1 MYFQSNIFHGNNS
14 PYIKLAFYSV
24 SVRQGTYTR
33 CRTNNKK
40 KKRKNEN
47 AEESKTKEE
56 TDIVH
61 YSTGTR
67 LVSFHLSFPFTAKW
81 VDRSHYYSPIY
92 SEKNYPIFTIWTKKI
107 QFVPLNVVDF
117 LARSHRTKKSR
128 LGRAREYWSNDKEE
142 RKKKKEIN
150 DTKDRSTFCQ
160 FWLERELTYE
170 YSVRERSEVSA
181 RLDIQIILNAMC
193 HIKFDVNYLLKPFC
207 LFTR

>member
-1 MYFQSNIFHGNNS
+1 MYLQSSIFHGNNS

-40 KKRKNEN
+40 KKQKNEN

-142 RKKKKEIN
+142 REKKKKRLTIP
-150 DTKDRSTFCQ
+150 KIDRLSVNFDSNESWLTNIQ
-160 FWLERELTYE
+160 FVNEA
-170 YSVRERSEVSA
+170 RS
-181 RLDIQIILNAMC
+181 RPDLIY
-193 HIKFDVNYLLKPFC
+193 K
-207 LFTR
+207 